1 MISRAL
7 CNIPHSHERVTAL
20 WSRQLVQ
27 VIFSVFKV
35 TRAVTANIVRFELR
49 LYVTLDRFVRI
60 GRLLLYLSVMPHI
73 MPFPIHAL
81 ATRNNKQ
88 QTRAMITP
96 FAKAR
101 GNVSDK
107 QINDIY
113 TRTANV
119 RPLLFMFFPLAA
131 RAGSRV
137 ITQVVWMCPKG
148 P

>member
-1 MISRAL
+1 MIFA
-7 CNIPHSHERVTAL
+7 
-20 WSRQLVQ
+20 
-27 VIFSVFKV
+27 VFKV

-60 GRLLLYLSVMPHI
+60 GRLLLYPSVTAHI
-73 MPFPIHAL
+73 MPFPIHTL
-81 ATRNNKQ
+81 ATRNNRQ

-96 FAKAR
+96 FAKAT

-119 RPLLFMFFPLAA
+119 RPLLFMFFPSQLAPGA
-131 RAGSRV
+131 E
-137 ITQVVWMCPKG
+137 
-148 P
+148 